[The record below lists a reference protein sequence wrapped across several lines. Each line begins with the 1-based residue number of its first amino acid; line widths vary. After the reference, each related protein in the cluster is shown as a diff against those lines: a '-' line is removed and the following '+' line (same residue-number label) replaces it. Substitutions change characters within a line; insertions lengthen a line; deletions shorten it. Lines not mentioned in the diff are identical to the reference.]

1 MPHDLGILLVREGS
15 TLGHVKFMRHTATR
29 QEADEAHRECHY
41 FFLSS
46 SRSIPKVVDRI
57 VGSVI
62 DGVIGPLLRLYDLI
76 DLG

>member
-1 MPHDLGILLVREGS
+1 
-15 TLGHVKFMRHTATR
+15 MRHTATR

>member
-1 MPHDLGILLVREGS
+1 MSFLLPVFVSMYSQGWN
-15 TLGHVKFMRHTATR
+15 G
-29 QEADEAHRECHY
+29 
-41 FFLSS
+41 
-46 SRSIPKVVDRI
+46 I